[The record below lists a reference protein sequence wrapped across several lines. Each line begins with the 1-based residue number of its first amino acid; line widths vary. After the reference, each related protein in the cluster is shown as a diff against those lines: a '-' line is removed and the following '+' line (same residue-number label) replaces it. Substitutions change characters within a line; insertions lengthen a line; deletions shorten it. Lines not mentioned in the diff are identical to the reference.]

1 MIANSKNNSKNIRN
15 TIPTTYSP
23 LIQSSINLEEDNVVL
38 GDNNNIERLISKKIT
53 KKTSWKNKA
62 STSSHVESILE
73 DYKEHK
79 TKMKCKKMD
88 FFFKSYA
95 LEEEKGKVN
104 YEKTKI

>member
-53 KKTSWKNKA
+53 KKTS
-62 STSSHVESILE
+62 
-73 DYKEHK
+73 
-79 TKMKCKKMD
+79 
-88 FFFKSYA
+88 
-95 LEEEKGKVN
+95 
-104 YEKTKI
+104 